1 MDVGVDSRG
10 ECMVEERHYVEEPAF
25 ILNRGICGRHAR
37 NGRGYRMSVTIE
49 SFALDKIQSSV
60 VVKLFCES
68 PNWQISDPVCGG
80 RCLFFRGAV

>member
-60 VVKLFCES
+60 VVKLFASLLIGRYQTQC
-68 PNWQISDPVCGG
+68 VAGG
-80 RCLFFRGAV
+80 VFFPGRAV